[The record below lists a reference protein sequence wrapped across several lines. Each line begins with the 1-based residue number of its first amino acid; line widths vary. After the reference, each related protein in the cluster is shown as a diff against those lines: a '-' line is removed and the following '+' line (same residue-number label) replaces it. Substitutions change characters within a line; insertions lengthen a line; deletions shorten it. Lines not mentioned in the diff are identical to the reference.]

1 MQNLVSKKIVTLLVL
16 AFLAIGVSNV
26 AFGNASNVSVT
37 TISTEIETQVTYN
50 MTSVGHRPGF
60 NVTVIYI
67 LPSRNCSIH
76 FVSENKTYEK
86 FVLSRPDIF
95 LFRIPPV
102 NTTMSVKG
110 YETTL
115 KQEITEHGFTITYSG
130 VQNVKLVING
140 NETEISLLGE
150 VIESCPSVLAELLYI
165 FSVEEPNATIVVN
178 LEGVNAMLRG
188 YTTTITFRKPIHV
201 PEVTLTTYTIW
212 PGTTFKK
219 LYMFEGVTS
228 TTIEKV
234 VLPTTITII
243 TTITY
248 GGAAN
253 QTSGNLP
260 YTGQST
266 MIMTKTG
273 GEVFIPPA
281 ASLVVIGLAA
291 ISILLAYAIYRWRR
305 P

>member
-1 MQNLVSKKIVTLLVL
+1 MRSSIAKKIIISLAL

-26 AFGNASNVSVT
+26 AFGNSSNVSVT

-50 MTSVGHRPGF
+50 MTLVGHRPGF

-67 LPSRNCSIH
+67 LPPRNCSIY
-76 FVSENKTYEK
+76 FVSENKTYQK
-86 FVLSRPDIF
+86 FVLSRPDVF

-102 NTTMSVKG
+102 NTTMSIEG
-110 YETTL
+110 CETTL
-115 KQEITEHGFTITYSG
+115 RQEITEYGFTVTYNG

-140 NETEISLLGE
+140 NETEISLLGKI
-150 VIESCPSVLAELLYI
+150 IESCPDVLTELLYI

-178 LEGVNAMLRG
+178 LEGVNATLKG
-188 YTTTITFRKPIHV
+188 YTTTITFKKPVHV
-201 PEVTLTTYTIW
+201 PEATLTTYKIW

-219 LYMFEGVTS
+219 LYIFEGTTS
-228 TTIEKV
+228 TNIEEV
-234 VLPTTITII
+234 VIPTTVTIV

-248 GGAAN
+248 GGVMN
-253 QTSGNLP
+253 QTSGMP

-266 MIMTKTG
+266 MIITRPG
-273 GEVFIPPA
+273 GGVFIPPA
-281 ASLVVIGLAA
+281 ASLAVIGLAA
-291 ISILLAYAIYRWRR
+291 ISILVAYAIHRWRR